1 MAIPHFVHPFVCE
14 GHLGCSHLLAIV
26 SYAAMNIGVH
36 TSAPT
41 SNYFRYT
48 PRSAIGGS
56 FGNSMFNFFKKLPD
70 CFPVSTP
77 YYIPI
82 RNVQGFILYYT
93 ILAGIEY
100 CLTVVLICISLMTG
114 DVEHHFMCLLAICI
128 SSLEKCL
135 FTSFAYF

>member
-70 CFPVSTP
+70 CFPEWLCYFTLSVGMCKRSNISTFF
-77 YYIPI
+77 
-82 RNVQGFILYYT
+82 NSS
-93 ILAGIEY
+93 
-100 CLTVVLICISLMTG
+100 VLIT
-114 DVEHHFMCLLAICI
+114 HHDLNLY
-128 SSLEKCL
+128 LVPDG
-135 FTSFAYF
+135 Y

>member
-1 MAIPHFVHPFVCE
+1 M
-14 GHLGCSHLLAIV
+14 GCSHLLAIV

-48 PRSAIGGS
+48 SRSAIGGS

-70 CFPVSTP
+70 CFPMSTP

-100 CLTVVLICISLMTG
+100 YLTVVLIL
-114 DVEHHFMCLLAICI
+114 HFPDDG
-128 SSLEKCL
+128 
-135 FTSFAYF
+135 